1 MTEKMFL
8 EELRTR
14 DIHIWIDGE
23 HLKVNALAGV
33 LTPELREQLRQH
45 KSGILEFLRAP
56 VELSFSQQRLWF
68 LDQLEMVN
76 TTYLMPWATRIE
88 GSLQVAALEIALSGL
103 VERHES
109 LRTTLPNLDGMP
121 VQKVNAA
128 APPSSPL
135 VDISSEPERL
145 DALMTE
151 EMHRGFDLAS
161 GPLFRAVLYRLGP
174 KVHVLLLLQHHVI
187 SDAWSLNLMIRELGI
202 LYSDGVNGRESALPE
217 LPVQYR
223 DYSRWLR
230 ERAQGEALDR
240 QLEYWSSQLAGAPQV
255 LDLPTDRPRP
265 SMESHRGAIYSFAVS
280 REVAE
285 GLAAI
290 SRREGTTLFM
300 LLLAALDVLLWRY
313 TGQEDL
319 LVGGTNR

>member
-187 SDAWSLNLMIRELGI
+187 SDAVVKSNDTGVGNSL
-202 LYSDGVNGRESALPE
+202 
-217 LPVQYR
+217 
-223 DYSRWLR
+223 
-230 ERAQGEALDR
+230 
-240 QLEYWSSQLAGAPQV
+240 
-255 LDLPTDRPRP
+255 
-265 SMESHRGAIYSFAVS
+265 
-280 REVAE
+280 
-285 GLAAI
+285 
-290 SRREGTTLFM
+290 
-300 LLLAALDVLLWRY
+300 
-313 TGQEDL
+313 
-319 LVGGTNR
+319 